1 MPAMNSRIRRETMPL
16 LHDHHSHIS
25 LYAALASCHD
35 IAELDARSALAFLR
49 SLPGDRLSVVRG
61 WRTNELRLGRSE
73 LASFPPILLINFSLH
88 GYEISDAGLP
98 YVRAKAPE
106 LAEHRHDVDWR
117 EQNVPKLFEAYC
129 ELAGLDEK
137 ELGAFMDGLRPLGI
151 GSAEDLVVASA
162 KAASMMR
169 RSPEAARMAYW
180 TGGHAYA
187 TMDDATKA
195 GCSGFKFFLDGA
207 LGARSAAIGPWVKAG
222 NGLLTYDDEGLSLA
236 LAEAA
241 EKQTAVAVHAIGEL
255 AVEQALR
262 CLARVEKD
270 GGSFPLVRLE
280 HVQFITEAQARLAR
294 ERGYVLSMQPN
305 FSSDSVDYADRLDAA
320 YLAANNPFRMLIDRV
335 GFRPGRD
342 LIFGSDGMPH
352 GIAYPA
358 RVSLFPAAPGQ
369 RLSLDELVAGY
380 GPARGATGSVEL
392 EIDESRPEVRVAAVS

>member
-1 MPAMNSRIRRETMPL
+1 MNSRVRRETVPL

-35 IAELDARSALAFLR
+35 IAAYDASSALAFLR
-49 SLPGDRLSVVRG
+49 SIPGDRLNVVRG
-61 WRTNELRLGRSE
+61 WRTNELRLSRSE
-73 LASFPPILLINFSLH
+73 LASLPPILLINFSLH

-98 YVRAKAPE
+98 YVLSKAPDLVE
-106 LAEHRHDVDWR
+106 RRHDADWR
-117 EQNVPKLFEAYC
+117 EQNVPRLFEAYC
-129 ELAGLDEK
+129 ELAGLDD
-137 ELGAFMDGLRPLGI
+137 LALIAFMDGLRPLGL
-151 GSAEDLVVASA
+151 GSAEDLAVSSA
-162 KAASMMR
+162 AAASMMR

-180 TGGHAYA
+180 TGPHAYA
-187 TMDDATKA
+187 AMDDATKA

-222 NGLLTYDDEGLSLA
+222 NGLLNYDDEGLTQA
-236 LAEAA
+236 LAEVADRRA
-241 EKQTAVAVHAIGEL
+241 AVAVHAIGE
-255 AVEQALR
+255 VVIDQALR
-262 CLARVEKD
+262 CLAQVEKD
-270 GGSFPLVRLE
+270 SGGFPLVRLE
-280 HVQFITEAQARLAR
+280 HVQFITEAQARVAR

-352 GIAYPA
+352 GIAFPA

-369 RLSLDELVAGY
+369 RLSLEELVAGY
-380 GPARGATGSVEL
+380 GPARGASGTVEL
-392 EIDESRPEVRVAAVS
+392 EIDEGSGELRVAAVS

>member
-1 MPAMNSRIRRETMPL
+1 MRAMNSRIRRETVPL

-35 IAELDARSALAFLR
+35 IAALDARSALAFLR
-49 SLPGDRLSVVRG
+49 ALPGDRLSVVRG

-73 LASFPPILLINFSLH
+73 LASFPPIILINFSLH
-88 GYEISDAGLP
+88 GYEISDAGLA

-106 LAEHRHDVDWR
+106 LAEHRHDADWR
-117 EQNVPKLFEAYC
+117 EQNVPKLFDAYC
-129 ELAGLDEK
+129 ELAGLDERAII
-137 ELGAFMDGLRPLGI
+137 AFMDGLRPSGI

-169 RSPEAARMAYW
+169 RSSEAARMAYW
-180 TGGHAYA
+180 TGGQAYA
-187 TMDDATKA
+187 AMDDETRA

-222 NGLLTYDDEGLSLA
+222 NGLLTYDDEGLSLE
-236 LAEAA
+236 LAKAA
-241 EKQTAVAVHAIGEL
+241 EKRAAVAIHAIGEL

-262 CLARVEKD
+262 CLSRVEAE

-305 FSSDSVDYADRLDAA
+305 FSSDSVDYADRLDAS
-320 YLAANNPFRMLIDRV
+320 YLAANNPFRMLIDRA
-335 GFRPGRD
+335 GFRPGQD

-369 RLSLDELVAGY
+369 RLSLEELIAGY
-380 GPARGATGSVEL
+380 GPARGASGTVVL
-392 EIDESRPEVRVAAVS
+392 EIDESRREVCVAAVS

>member
-1 MPAMNSRIRRETMPL
+1 MPAMNSRVRRVAVPL

-35 IAELDARSALAFLR
+35 VAAFDARSALAFLR

-61 WRTNELRLGRSE
+61 WRTNELRLGRAE

-88 GYEISDAGLP
+88 GYEVSDAGLP
-98 YVRAKAPE
+98 YVLAKAPE
-106 LAEHRHDVDWR
+106 LAERRHDADWR
-117 EQNVPKLFEAYC
+117 ERNVPKLFEAYC

-137 ELGAFMDGLRPLGI
+137 ALGSFMDGLRPLGL
-151 GSAEDLVVASA
+151 GSAEDLAVSSA
-162 KAASMMR
+162 AAAAMMR

-180 TGGHAYA
+180 TGRHAYA
-187 TMDDATKA
+187 AMDDATKA

-207 LGARSAAIGPWVKAG
+207 LGARSAAIGPWLKAG
-222 NGLLTYDDEGLSLA
+222 NGLLTYEDEGLIRA

-241 EKQTAVAVHAIGEL
+241 EKRAAVAVHAIGEV
-255 AVEQALR
+255 AVGQALR
-262 CLARVEKD
+262 CLARVEED

-280 HVQFITEAQARLAR
+280 HVQFVTEAQARVAR

-305 FSSDSVDYADRLDAA
+305 FSSDSVDYADRLDDA
-320 YLAANNPFRMLIDRV
+320 YLAANNPFRMLIDRA

-352 GIAYPA
+352 GISFPA

-369 RLSLDELVAGY
+369 RLSLEELVAGY
-380 GPARGATGSVEL
+380 GPARDASGTVEL
-392 EIDESRPEVRVAAVS
+392 EIDEGRREVRVVAVS